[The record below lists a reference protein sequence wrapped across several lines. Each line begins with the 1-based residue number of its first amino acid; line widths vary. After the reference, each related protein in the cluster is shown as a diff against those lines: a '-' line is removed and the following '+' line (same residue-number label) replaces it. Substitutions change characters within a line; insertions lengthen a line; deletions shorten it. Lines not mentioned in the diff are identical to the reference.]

1 MLSSGANP
9 LPRPALPAAR
19 ASVSWRPPRSVAT
32 RSGRAQAVCNSVRN
46 AGTPIAPQQ
55 FVAVTHP
62 FHPYAGQRGFC
73 VGERANRAGKRLL
86 LRFDD
91 GRICVVPPQWTDAV
105 APDLEVSMG
114 SDRAPCRLTDLLE
127 LALFMA
133 RLTSKRRAAD
143 PAACK
148 DNSAASVK
156 RITPRSPWG
165 LR

>member
-1 MLSSGANP
+1 VACASRCP
-9 LPRPALPAAR
+9 PAAST
-19 ASVSWRPPRSVAT
+19 AAPVSATPGRPRSSARQSDRVPA
-32 RSGRAQAVCNSVRN
+32 ACNSVWN

-91 GRICVVPPQWTDAV
+91 GRICAVPPQWTDAV
-105 APDLEVSMG
+105 APDLEVSVG
-114 SDRAPCRLTDLLE
+114 GDRALCRLTDLLE

-133 RLTSKRRAAD
+133 RLTSKRRTAD
-143 PAACK
+143 PALCK
-148 DNSAASVK
+148 DNSAAFVK
-156 RITPRSPWG
+156 RITPRSPWV

>member
-1 MLSSGANP
+1 MN
-9 LPRPALPAAR
+9 PAA
-19 ASVSWRPPRSVAT
+19 AA
-32 RSGRAQAVCNSVRN
+32 CNSVRN
-46 AGTPIAPQQ
+46 AGTPIAPRQ

-91 GRICVVPPQWTDAV
+91 GRICAVPPQWTDAV

-114 SDRAPCRLTDLLE
+114 GDRALCRLTDLLE

-133 RLTSKRRAAD
+133 RLTSKRRTAD
-143 PAACK
+143 PAPCK
-148 DNSAASVK
+148 DNSVAFVK
-156 RITPRSPWG
+156 RITPRSPWV

>member
-1 MLSSGANP
+1 M
-9 LPRPALPAAR
+9 LPRRPPFAAR
-19 ASVSWRPPRSVAT
+19 
-32 RSGRAQAVCNSVRN
+32 RSGRGPAFCNSVRN
-46 AGTPIAPQQ
+46 ACTPIAPQQ

-62 FHPYAGQRGFC
+62 FHPYAGQQGFC

-91 GRICVVPPQWTDAV
+91 GRICAVPPQWTDAV

-114 SDRAPCRLTDLLE
+114 GDRSLCRLADLLK

-133 RLTSKRRAAD
+133 RLTSKRRTVD
-143 PAACK
+143 PASCK
-148 DNSAASVK
+148 ENSAATVK
-156 RITPRSPWG
+156 RITPWSPWV

>member
-1 MLSSGANP
+1 MGDRASSTIV
-9 LPRPALPAAR
+9 PRSATPHRSSPAAR
-19 ASVSWRPPRSVAT
+19 
-32 RSGRAQAVCNSVRN
+32 RSGPSPSACNSVRN

-91 GRICVVPPQWTDAV
+91 GRICAVPPQWTDAV

-114 SDRAPCRLTDLLE
+114 GDRALCRLTDLLE

-133 RLTSKRRAAD
+133 RLTSKRRTAD
-143 PAACK
+143 PAPCK
-148 DNSAASVK
+148 DNSVAFVK
-156 RITPRSPWG
+156 RITPRSPWV